1 MIGMSKTITLMEL
14 GAYHGVV
21 VAEGL
26 VYTWGYNNQGQLGD
40 GSTAN
45 KFLPVAV
52 LSPILSSKN
61 VTAIAAAGYYTLALT
76 SGKYTKFC

>member
-1 MIGMSKTITLMEL
+1 MSKTITLMEL

-21 VAEGL
+21 VAEGF
-26 VYTWGYNNQGQLGD
+26 VYTWGYNSLGQLGD
-40 GSTAN
+40 GSTVN

-52 LSPILSSKN
+52 LSPTLLSKT

-76 SGKYTKFC
+76 SGMYIKLF